1 VTDLTSELQALH
13 LLYGESIPPLPRQP
27 RIAQFTVR
35 WDTTLDDYAQRAAN
49 DRRYGYG
56 GDKTALVRHAVSLF
70 LMALAKSSGQDVSP
84 VRFQQEMLRQQQE
97 AEDYTAFT
105 DYAQT
110 TINEAANYGETMTG
124 RGQAGVL
131 LRSVV
136 GTVSKH
142 PSPAMRLRMQA
153 YLTHHGRF
161 VKMVRDLGDE
171 WLKAWLELAT

>member
-1 VTDLTSELQALH
+1 MPDLPAELDALL
-13 LLYGESIPPLPRQP
+13 LLYGKSVPPLPRQP
-27 RIAQFTVR
+27 RIAQRTVR

-49 DRRYGYG
+49 DRRYGYD
-56 GDKTALVRHAVSLF
+56 GDVTALVRHAVSLF

-84 VRFQQEMLRQQQE
+84 VRFQMEILRQQQE

-110 TINEAANYGETMTG
+110 TINEAHNYGQTMTG
-124 RGQAGVL
+124 REPVGVL
-131 LRSVV
+131 LRAVV
-136 GTVSKH
+136 ATVSKH

-153 YLTHHGRF
+153 YVVGHGRF
-161 VKMVRDLGDE
+161 VKMVQEIGDE

>member
-1 VTDLTSELQALH
+1 MTDLTSELQALH

-27 RIAQFTVR
+27 RIAQRTVR
-35 WDTTLDDYAQRAAN
+35 WDTTLDEYAQRAAN
-49 DRRYGYG
+49 DRRYGYD
-56 GDKTALVRHAVSLF
+56 GDVTALVRHAVSLF

-84 VRFQQEMLRQQQE
+84 VRFQMEMLRQQRE

-105 DYAQT
+105 EYAQT

-124 RGQAGVL
+124 RKPAAVL
-131 LRSVV
+131 LRGLV

-153 YLTHHGRF
+153 YLTSHGRF
-161 VKMVRDLGDE
+161 VKMIREIGDE